1 MNHNCSAVLAIDP
14 RTVNDSVYQKTIGIN
29 DFYLDD
35 GRGGPPL
42 GNIQLLG
49 RVTGANPQVQRPEG
63 PGMGAERGDPA
74 IGRLVRDERGS
85 AEPGEPGR
93 PSTAARSGSTG
104 SAATG
109 PRTRG
114 W

>member
-14 RTVNDSVYQKTIGIN
+14 RTVNDSVYQKTLGIN

-49 RVTGANPQVQRPEG
+49 RVTAPILKAKHSASA
-63 PGMGAERGDPA
+63 GMGAR
-74 IGRLVRDERGS
+74 IS
-85 AEPGEPGR
+85 
-93 PSTAARSGSTG
+93 
-104 SAATG
+104 
-109 PRTRG
+109 
-114 W
+114 

>member
-14 RTVNDSVYQKTIGIN
+14 RSVNNSVYQKTLGVN

-49 RVTGANPQVQRPEG
+49 RVTGAILKSNMSEAR
-63 PGMGAERGDPA
+63 RN
-74 IGRLVRDERGS
+74 GR
-85 AEPGEPGR
+85 
-93 PSTAARSGSTG
+93 STS
-104 SAATG
+104 
-109 PRTRG
+109 
-114 W
+114 